1 MAAGKKNKGKELAG
15 PVLIEGRVRLVI
27 ESPVDLG
34 QLAQMQASLN
44 QVEGLQLVMVGGSA
58 GTANI
63 IVSAEK
69 PLPLLD
75 ILGEFPATADVVKKG
90 KEIRVTLKAE

>member
-1 MAAGKKNKGKELAG
+1 MAAGKKNKGKEPAG